1 MIYKDEQRG
10 FQVGKIYAVRDE
22 QTIYHNDDTKTI
34 IGEGTPVKIIR
45 IEKESTA
52 LITAVTAYGDT
63 FKFKQA
69 FSPVWDKVLNKSIL
83 SPLSTLKQLLV
94 KFSYKTEGAFVWF
107 FVMLAGLFIAPIALE
122 VVSPDYS
129 IKTISL
135 FLLIPAFFM
144 MFAVDICTKYSDC
157 IDEETNTVINLQ
169 NRKELKMLFNENF
182 CEIFSAT
189 EEKEKKAAS

>member
-10 FQVGKIYAVRDE
+10 FKVGKIYAVRDE
-22 QTIYHNDDTKTI
+22 QIIYHNDDTNAI

-69 FSPVWDKVLNKSIL
+69 FSPVWDKMLNKSIL

-94 KFSYKTEGAFVWF
+94 KFSYKAEGAFVWF
-107 FVMLAGLFIAPIALE
+107 FVMLAGLLIAPFAFE

-135 FLLIPAFFM
+135 FLLIPAFFKM
-144 MFAVDICTKYSDC
+144 YLIDICTKYSDC
-157 IDEETNTVINLQ
+157 VNEETETTLSYQ
-169 NRKELKMLFNENF
+169 NRKELRILLNENT
-182 CEIFSAT
+182 CSENSVT
-189 EEKEKKAAS
+189 EEI